1 MKNILLTYDYEVFF
15 VKFGTIDN
23 SLLIPTLELVKE
35 MNKHSMKGTFFVDVL
50 FLDYLRRQGDHAAYD
65 RIINQLKWLISCGHR
80 IELHIHPHWLDTDK
94 GIVDFKR
101 YRLQAFSEEEQSSI
115 FAKGLEILYSIT
127 KSEDAGYK
135 VLAYRAGGWCIQ
147 PFSELYNTFKE
158 YDIRIDSSVAS
169 GMYQKSSSH
178 FFDFRNA
185 PNKEY
190 YNFSK
195 EITVEKTDGEF
206 IEIPITT
213 FKTSPI
219 NKLYKRWIAKTNRK
233 QITSY
238 GDGHG
243 MTVSKFVLLRKLF
256 ERRAMFSID
265 GVFDVDH
272 MSGLVKESELDTITF
287 ISHPKNLT
295 NFSLEYL
302 QRLSLLEGNY
312 MSLVSYN
319 EQIIKK
325 RN

>member
-23 SLLIPTLELVKE
+23 SLLIPTSELVKE
-35 MNKHSMKGTFFVDVL
+35 MDRHSMKGTFFVDVL
-50 FLDYLRRQGDHAAYD
+50 FLDYLRRQGDNAAYD
-65 RIINQLKWLISCGHR
+65 RIINQLKWVLSCGHR

-115 FAKGLEILYSIT
+115 FAKGLEILYSIA
-127 KSEDAGYK
+127 KSEDANYQ
-135 VLAYRAGGWCIQ
+135 VLAYRAGGWCVQ

-206 IEIPITT
+206 VEIPITT
-213 FKTSPI
+213 FKTNPI
-219 NKLYKRWIAKTNRK
+219 NKLYKRWIAKTNKK

-256 ERRAMFSID
+256 ERRAMFSLD
-265 GVFDVDH
+265 GVFDVDC

-302 QRLSLLEGNY
+302 KKIDEECLNY
-312 MSLVSYN
+312 ISMRDYYFQYIFTN
-319 EQIIKK
+319 
-325 RN
+325 

>member
-23 SLLIPTLELVKE
+23 SLLIPTSELVKE
-35 MNKHSMKGTFFVDVL
+35 MDRHSMKGTFFVDVL
-50 FLDYLRRQGDHAAYD
+50 FLDYLRRQGDNAAYD
-65 RIINQLKWLISCGHR
+65 RIINQLKWVLSCGHR

-101 YRLQAFSEEEQSSI
+101 YRLQTFSEEEQSSI
-115 FAKGLEILYSIT
+115 FAKGLEILYSIA
-127 KSEDAGYK
+127 KSEDANYK
-135 VLAYRAGGWCIQ
+135 VLAYRAGGWCVQ

-206 IEIPITT
+206 VEIPITT
-213 FKTSPI
+213 FKTNPI
-219 NKLYKRWIAKTNRK
+219 NKLYKRWIAKTNKK

-265 GVFDVDH
+265 GVFDLEH
-272 MSGLVKESELDTITF
+272 MFELMKKSELDTITF

-302 QRLSLLEGNY
+302 KKIDEECLNY
-312 MSLVSYN
+312 ISMRDYYFQYIFTN
-319 EQIIKK
+319 
-325 RN
+325 

>member
-23 SLLIPTLELVKE
+23 SLLIPTSELVKE
-35 MNKHSMKGTFFVDVL
+35 MDRHSMKGTFFVDVL
-50 FLDYLRRQGDHAAYD
+50 FLDYLRRQGDNAAYD
-65 RIINQLKWLISCGHR
+65 RIINQLKWVLSCGHR

-101 YRLQAFSEEEQSSI
+101 YRLQTFSEEEQSSI
-115 FAKGLEILYSIT
+115 FAKGLEILYSIA
-127 KSEDAGYK
+127 KSEDANYK
-135 VLAYRAGGWCIQ
+135 VLAYRAGGWCVQ

-206 IEIPITT
+206 VEIPITT
-213 FKTSPI
+213 FKTNPI
-219 NKLYKRWIAKTNRK
+219 NKLYKRWIAKTNKK

-265 GVFDVDH
+265 GVFDLEH
-272 MSGLVKESELDTITF
+272 MFELMKKSELDTITF

-302 QRLSLLEGNY
+302 
-312 MSLVSYN
+312 
-319 EQIIKK
+319 KK
-325 RN
+325 IDEECLNCISMRDYYFQYIFTN